1 MERKPSVAGSFYPAT
16 KREAEAMLAGF
27 EKKLAGGM
35 PAFSKLHGVV
45 APHAGWA
52 YSGFTAAHSYATL
65 KACVREENPRFVI
78 LHPNHTGLGMPLAA
92 SLEDWETPLGT
103 AKCDKKLAE
112 AIASNSSFISFDE
125 KAHEFE
131 HSAEVQVPFLQH
143 FFKRFS
149 FAAICFGDQNIEA
162 SRDVA
167 NALWKASEKNRF
179 TVIASSDFT
188 HYEPAAQA
196 KEKDARAIGFLKK
209 LDADGFAKEVLAKR
223 LSICGHGAIAAA
235 CMYAKMAGAK
245 KGELLHFSNSGEATG
260 DQSVVDYASLA
271 FV

>member
-1 MERKPSVAGSFYPAT
+1 MVRRASVAGAFYPGT
-16 KREAEAMLAGF
+16 KREIDAALDAFEKRLAGWSPPF
-27 EKKLAGGM
+27 K
-35 PAFSKLHGVV
+35 KLHGVV
-45 APHAGWA
+45 VPHAGWE
-52 YSGFTAAHSYATL
+52 YSGFTAAHAYAAL
-65 KACVREENPRFVI
+65 KAGVTEKNPRFVI
-78 LHPNHTGLGMPLAA
+78 LHPNHTGLGMPLSA
-92 SLEDWETPLGT
+92 SLEDWETPLDT
-103 AKCDKKLAE
+103 ARCDKKLAA
-112 AIASNSSFISFDE
+112 AIAENSSFISLDE
-125 KAHEFE
+125 EAHKFE

-143 FFKRFS
+143 SFGKFS
-149 FAAICFGDQNIEA
+149 FVAVCFGDQGIKA

-167 NALWKASEKNRF
+167 NALWKAAEKNKF

-196 KEKDARAIGFLKK
+196 REKDMRAIGFLKK
-209 LDADGFAKEVLAKR
+209 TDADGFANEVESRR

-235 CMYAKMAGAK
+235 CIYSKLAGAR